1 MTEQVTE
8 TTVTV
13 AASNARPSS
22 YVDDQNRRAVDV
34 DVTLTIGGK
43 AHMGGVTLVEDH
55 DGRLSAWGML
65 ENWVSDG
72 LVAAVWTL
80 DESER
85 RDVMDEI
92 EERARMAAEASS

>member
-1 MTEQVTE
+1 MTE

-13 AASNARPSS
+13 TASNARPSN

-43 AHMGGVTLVEDH
+43 VHEGGVTLCEGH
-55 DGRLSAWGML
+55 DGQLSSWGML
-65 ENWVSDG
+65 EHWVSDG

-85 RDVMDEI
+85 RDVLDEI
-92 EERARMAAEASS
+92 EERARAAAGA